1 MEITLRIGKD
11 GISEP
16 FLSELVDQL
25 KRRDLVKLK
34 ANKSISSDRKNR
46 QQMFSEI
53 SERVGSTMV
62 FQRGMLQCSGGLVS
76 SSLHMHLIEG
86 VTDED
91 CRVPFAQL
99 RC

>member
-1 MEITLRIGKD
+1 MSKGVPKAISKMAKSPALEITLRIGKD

-34 ANKSISSDRKNR
+34 ANKSISSNRKKR

-53 SERVGSTMV
+53 SERVGSTIV
-62 FQRGMLQCSGGLVS
+62 FQRGNVAVFWRTSLQ
-76 SSLHMHLIEG
+76 
-86 VTDED
+86 
-91 CRVPFAQL
+91 
-99 RC
+99 

>member
-1 MEITLRIGKD
+1 MSKGVPKAISKMAKSPALEITLRIGKD

-34 ANKSISSDRKNR
+34 ANKSISSNRKNR

-53 SERVGSTMV
+53 SERVGSTIV
-62 FQRGMLQCSGGLVS
+62 FQRGNVHVPHVLVNRLGS
-76 SSLHMHLIEG
+76 
-86 VTDED
+86 
-91 CRVPFAQL
+91 
-99 RC
+99 

>member
-1 MEITLRIGKD
+1 MSKGVPKAISKMAKSPALEITLRIGKD

-34 ANKSISSDRKNR
+34 ANKSISSNRKNR

-53 SERVGSTMV
+53 SERVGSTIV
-62 FQRGMLQCSGGLVS
+62 FKRGNVAVFWRTSLQ
-76 SSLHMHLIEG
+76 
-86 VTDED
+86 
-91 CRVPFAQL
+91 
-99 RC
+99 